1 MKKATILSL
10 LITISLSAFCQSNI
24 IKLWPN
30 QIPNSQKSNEKEIIE
45 STGIIRISKVQNPTL
60 EVFLPA
66 KNNANG
72 QAVVICPGGG
82 YGILAY
88 DWEGTDIAKWLNSK
102 GIAAFVLKYR
112 LPQSKSVIESNKAP
126 LQDAIRALKTVRY
139 NADKYNISKDK
150 IGVMG
155 FSAGGHLAST
165 LGTHYNESMYTS
177 VDAIDTVSARPDF
190 MALIY
195 PVISMKDGI
204 THKGSRRNLLGDSP
218 SDEMIN
224 YFSNELKVTKD
235 TPPTFLIHASDDNAV
250 PVQNSLLM
258 YQALISNGVYTEMH
272 IYPKGGHGFS
282 FGFQREHVSSWTDL
296 FCTWMQSIP
305 EKYSQL

>member
-1 MKKATILSL
+1 MKKTTILSF
-10 LITISLSAFCQSNI
+10 LITISFSVFSQNNI
-24 IKLWPN
+24 LPIWPN
-30 QIPNSQKSNEKEIIE
+30 TIPNSQPSDEKEIIY
-45 STGIIRISKVQNPTL
+45 SDDIIKILKVQTPTL

-66 KNNANG
+66 KNNATG

-112 LPQSKSVIESNKAP
+112 LPQSKSVIESYKAP
-126 LQDAIRALKTVRY
+126 LQDAIRAIKTVRY
-139 NADKYNISKDK
+139 NAEKYNVTKNQ
-150 IGVMG
+150 IGIIG

-165 LGTHYNESMYTS
+165 LGTHYNDEMYIA
-177 VDAIDTVSARPDF
+177 VDSIDQESARPDF

-195 PVISMKDGI
+195 PVISMQEGV
-204 THKGSRRNLLGDSP
+204 THHGSKRNLLGKDP
-218 SDEMIN
+218 NMTLIDK
-224 YFSNELKVTKD
+224 FSNELQVTKD
-235 TPPTFLIHASDDNAV
+235 TPPTFLIHASDDKSV

-258 YQALISNGVYTEMH
+258 YQALISNGVNTEMH

-282 FGFQREHVSSWTDL
+282 FGHKRGHVDSWTKL
-296 FCTWMQSIP
+296 FYNWINS
-305 EKYSQL
+305 L